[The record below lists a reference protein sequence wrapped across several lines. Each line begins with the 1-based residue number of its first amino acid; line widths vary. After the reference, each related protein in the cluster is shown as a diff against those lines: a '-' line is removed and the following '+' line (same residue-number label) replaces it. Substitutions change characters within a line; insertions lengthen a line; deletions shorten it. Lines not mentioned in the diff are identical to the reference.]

1 MKLFRIHGIQLSRY
15 VQLRKEES
23 SPINDRGFHL
33 KKLGE
38 EKQFESKGSGR
49 KEIIK
54 QKRKKINKIKNLGFL
69 NQ

>member
-1 MKLFRIHGIQLSRY
+1 MKKLFRIHGIQLSRY

-23 SPINDRGFHL
+23 SPIGDWGFHL

-38 EKQFESKGSGR
+38 KKQFESKGSGR

-54 QKRKKINKIKNLGFL
+54 VRKQKNKEN
-69 NQ
+69 